1 MSWLDRLKRPRA
13 RPLRALQVEV
23 TSRCTRRCVVCPRTS
38 LEAAWEEGDL
48 TAAAWRRLV
57 PDLRLTEHVHLQ
69 GWGEPLLHPALPEWT
84 RRARAAGCT
93 VGLTTN
99 GDLLD
104 GASGWLLRGDVDRV
118 VVSLAGGD
126 RRHAALRDG
135 SDLAS
140 ALAAGGRLAR
150 AARERGRD
158 LRVSGS
164 YLLTR
169 RNAPDLP
176 AVVRRAADAGLDELF
191 VIHLDCR
198 TSPWQT
204 DHSAFARGGLAAG
217 VAEHLDA
224 AERAAGDCGLSYRGP
239 PREGAE
245 PIACALDP
253 GRFAF
258 VGRDGSVAPCVN
270 LLLPGAATI
279 PRWTGEGLR
288 RVAPVVYGNLA
299 AATLAQLL
307 ASPERERFVAPFRA
321 RRAAEARFV
330 TGMTARSAESRSLRR
345 LEEADRARADA
356 FAAHPFPAPCA
367 GCPKARGW

>member
-1 MSWLDRLKRPRA
+1 MSWFDRGKRPRT
-13 RPLRALQVEV
+13 RPLRALQVEI
-23 TSRCTRRCVVCPRTS
+23 TSRCTRRCVVCPRTA
-38 LEAAWEEGDL
+38 LETEWEEGDL
-48 TAAAWRRLV
+48 AAAAWRRLV
-57 PDLRLTEHVHLQ
+57 PYLRLTEHVHLQ
-69 GWGEPLLHPALPEWT
+69 GWGEPLLHPELPDWT
-84 RRARAAGCT
+84 RQARAAGCT

-104 GASGWLLRGDVDRV
+104 GATDWLLRGDVDQV
-118 VVSLAGGD
+118 VISLAGGD

-135 SDLAS
+135 SDLAG

-150 AARERGRD
+150 AAREHGRA

-176 AVVRRAADAGLDELF
+176 AVVRRAADAGLGELF

-217 VAEHLDA
+217 VVEHLDA
-224 AERAAGDCGLSYRGP
+224 AERAAGVCGLPYRGP

-258 VGRDGSVAPCVN
+258 VGHDGSVAPCVN
-270 LLLPGAATI
+270 LLLPGAAAI
-279 PRWTGEGLR
+279 PRWTDEGLC
-288 RVAPVVYGNLA
+288 RVTPVVYGNLA
-299 AATLAQLL
+299 DASLADLL
-307 ASPERERFVAPFRA
+307 ASSARERFVAPFRA

-330 TGMTARSAESRSLRR
+330 AGMTARSAASRSLRR
-345 LEEADRARADA
+345 LEEADRLRAET